1 MLHAEKM
8 MKLKSI
14 IIILTCLTILSFIKK
29 GETKSI
35 SIKWVDNIEND
46 FSFKDKWSYPEG
58 VYKNKFGQ
66 LSCDGI
72 CPPEIDRMKTE
83 EGKIYPD
90 SLKAF
95 YKVVDTTHL
104 FHSIKSEAWTYEWTG
119 TDFMTFKMQA
129 DNSIIGESYCNVSTH
144 SSLNIKIKNDSVI
157 AWIDFNSIR
166 NLGQHRFP
174 MTHGQITIDKKKFD
188 QGIIKADFDLKFANT
203 LNQEKEMYW
212 KGLIYS
218 KIEK

>member
-1 MLHAEKM
+1 

-14 IIILTCLTILSFIKK
+14 VIILTCLTILSFTKK
-29 GETKSI
+29 DEANWI
-35 SIKWVDNIEND
+35 SIKWIDNIEKD
-46 FSFKDKWSYPEG
+46 FSFKDEWSYPEG

-72 CPPEIDRMKTE
+72 CPPEIDRMKNE

-95 YKVVDTTHL
+95 YAIVDTTHL
-104 FHSIKSEAWTYEWTG
+104 FHSIKSEAWTYEWAG
-119 TDFMTFKMQA
+119 TDFMTFKKQA
-129 DNSIIGESYCNVSTH
+129 DNSILGQSACNVSTH
-144 SSLNIKIKNDSVI
+144 SSLYIEIKNDSFR
-157 AWIDFNSIR
+157 AWIDFNSITD
-166 NLGQHRFP
+166 LGKQIFP
-174 MTHGQITIDKKKFD
+174 MKEGQIRVDKQLFD
-188 QGIIKADFDLKFANT
+188 KGVIKAEFDLKFVNS
-203 LNQEKEMYW
+203 LDVEREMYW

>member
-1 MLHAEKM
+1 

-72 CPPEIDRMKTE
+72 CPPEIERMKNE
-83 EGKIYPD
+83 EGKIYRD
-90 SLKAF
+90 SLKEF
-95 YKVVDTTHL
+95 YKVIDTTHL
-104 FHSIKSEAWTYEWTG
+104 FHSIKSDAWTYEWAG
-119 TDFMTFKMQA
+119 TDFMTFKKQA
-129 DNSIIGESYCNVSTH
+129 DNSIIGESSSNVSTH
-144 SSLNIKIKNDSVI
+144 SSLNFRIKNDSVI
-157 AWIDFNSIR
+157 AWIDFNSITDIGR
-166 NLGQHRFP
+166 HRFP
-174 MTHGQITIDKKKFD
+174 MTHGQITIEKKLFD
-188 QGIIKADFDLKFANT
+188 QGIIKVEFDLKFANT
-203 LNQEKEMYW
+203 LNSEKELYW

>member
-1 MLHAEKM
+1 

-14 IIILTCLTILSFIKK
+14 IFILTCLTILSFTKK
-29 GETKSI
+29 DETKWI
-35 SIKWVDNIEND
+35 SIEWVDNIEND
-46 FSFKDKWSYPEG
+46 FSFNKKWSYPEG

-72 CPPEIDRMKTE
+72 CPPEIDRMKNA
-83 EGKIYPD
+83 EGKIYTD
-90 SLKAF
+90 SLNAF
-95 YKVVDTTHL
+95 YEVVDTTHL
-104 FHSIKSEAWTYEWTG
+104 FHSIKSEAWTYEWAG
-119 TDFMTFKMQA
+119 TDFMTFKKQA
-129 DNSIIGESYCNVSTH
+129 DNLIIGESLCNVSTH

-166 NLGQHRFP
+166 DLGQHRFP
-174 MTHGQITIDKKKFD
+174 MTHGQITLDKQLFD
-188 QGIIKADFDLKFANT
+188 QGIIKAEFDLKFTNT
-203 LNQEKEMYW
+203 LNPEKELYW